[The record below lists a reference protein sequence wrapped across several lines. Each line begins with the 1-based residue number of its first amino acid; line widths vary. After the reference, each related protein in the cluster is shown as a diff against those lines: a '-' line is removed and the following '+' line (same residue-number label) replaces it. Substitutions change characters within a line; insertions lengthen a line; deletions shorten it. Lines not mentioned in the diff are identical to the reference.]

1 MKLKRVYTEEH
12 DARQVGVGRA
22 RGRGAVG
29 VGMAPFARRGA
40 EFPRPLRARKMGSL
54 RRKVGDRDTG
64 GSLMDISNCE
74 QYVIARLDE
83 AEAEIARLD
92 AEKAEAEE
100 RIAELK
106 REAGKVRGTTE
117 ASIVA
122 GMRRA
127 FFDKVARP
135 VERPRPLGGAY
146 MRRVRPGRRDRARR
160 GDGGRVLPAR
170 DLVRR
175 AKKLAGVE

>member
-1 MKLKRVYTEEH
+1 
-12 DARQVGVGRA
+12 
-22 RGRGAVG
+22 
-29 VGMAPFARRGA
+29 
-40 EFPRPLRARKMGSL
+40 
-54 RRKVGDRDTG
+54 
-64 GSLMDISNCE
+64 MDISNCE

-100 RIAELK
+100 MIADLE

-127 FFDKVARP
+127 FFDKRVGARPPRP

-146 MRRVRPGRRDRARR
+146 MRRVRPVRRGRARR
-160 GDGGRVLPAR
+160 GDGGRVL
-170 DLVRR
+170 L
-175 AKKLAGVE
+175 LAGEMQVEAVDGDGEACEEWRAA

>member
-1 MKLKRVYTEEH
+1 
-12 DARQVGVGRA
+12 
-22 RGRGAVG
+22 
-29 VGMAPFARRGA
+29 
-40 EFPRPLRARKMGSL
+40 
-54 RRKVGDRDTG
+54 
-64 GSLMDISNCE
+64 MDVTTCE

-100 RIAELK
+100 RIADLE

-127 FFDKVARP
+127 FFDKVALTYMAEATDGQGAP
-135 VERPRPLGGAY
+135 VPFGEWASEVVKTYMLPKGVTADDFMAFFHRELREAY
-146 MRRVRPGRRDRARR
+146 EEAL
-160 GDGGRVLPAR
+160 GDGSR
-170 DLVRR
+170 
-175 AKKLAGVE
+175 

>member
-1 MKLKRVYTEEH
+1 
-12 DARQVGVGRA
+12 
-22 RGRGAVG
+22 
-29 VGMAPFARRGA
+29 
-40 EFPRPLRARKMGSL
+40 
-54 RRKVGDRDTG
+54 
-64 GSLMDISNCE
+64 MDISNCE

-100 RIAELK
+100 MIADLE

-127 FFDKVARP
+127 FFDKVALTYMAEATDGQGAP
-135 VERPRPLGGAY
+135 VPFGEWASEVVKTYMLPKGVTADDFMAFFGSELREAYEDALGEVS
-146 MRRVRPGRRDRARR
+146 R
-160 GDGGRVLPAR
+160 
-170 DLVRR
+170 
-175 AKKLAGVE
+175 

>member
-1 MKLKRVYTEEH
+1 
-12 DARQVGVGRA
+12 
-22 RGRGAVG
+22 
-29 VGMAPFARRGA
+29 
-40 EFPRPLRARKMGSL
+40 
-54 RRKVGDRDTG
+54 
-64 GSLMDISNCE
+64 MDVTTCE

-100 RIAELK
+100 RIADLE

-127 FFDKVARP
+127 FFDKVALTYMAEATDGQGAP
-135 VERPRPLGGAY
+135 VPFGEWASEVVKTYMLPKGVTADDFMAFFHRELREAYEDALGEVS
-146 MRRVRPGRRDRARR
+146 R
-160 GDGGRVLPAR
+160 
-170 DLVRR
+170 
-175 AKKLAGVE
+175 